1 MEVVDFFAVPCDYWQ
16 FKCVSSGI
24 CMDYRRR
31 CDDFD
36 DCSDGSD
43 EMDCESENSIG
54 EEKGNVTHAA
64 TKCPEFCPA
73 IYDPQCGTDGKTYS
87 SNCHLLENNCR
98 SKKILEEEGRG
109 TEFEEIEVAA
119 RGECPTLPIASQ
131 VRCSCVSV
139 VIKGRLI
146 GGIRGAIR

>member
-1 MEVVDFFAVPCDYWQ
+1 MSTDFFAVPCDYWQ

-54 EEKGNVTHAA
+54 AMHK
-64 TKCPEFCPA
+64 
-73 IYDPQCGTDGKTYS
+73 
-87 SNCHLLENNCR
+87 
-98 SKKILEEEGRG
+98 
-109 TEFEEIEVAA
+109 
-119 RGECPTLPIASQ
+119 
-131 VRCSCVSV
+131 
-139 VIKGRLI
+139 
-146 GGIRGAIR
+146 